1 MLWNLYV
8 PGTGQVFRSW
18 NTCVKLAWDVPRWS
32 HNYLVDHLLAPGVSP
47 VRRNI
52 LGQYLGFFRKLLTGD
67 NPEIRILANLAGVML
82 AQ

>member
-1 MLWNLYV
+1 M
-8 PGTGQVFRSW
+8 
-18 NTCVKLAWDVPRWS
+18 KLAWDVPRWS